1 MDNCSDEDMAA
12 LAKAPRPRQRLAVGQ
27 ALPPGHDDWTLAQL
41 RGQPL
46 PDAKAVVYVLA
57 YARQRKLF
65 VDVAQDV
72 VEADLI
78 RHRIERAQLREPG
91 KRGLRP
97 LYWVY
102 AECHASEDAAHQRC
116 AEIKSMPHAWQRRM
130 IDRFNPTWL
139 SLANELIAFPC
150 SRDGIGEDG
159 VVMLSDVAHAATPT
173 PGRWWVSALSRAHA
187 RWSHPVGPSKPGSPT
202 PIRAHQ
208 RVIGAVG
215 VRVYLLLERLHK
227 FTQITS
233 NRRPQAEA
241 VVSRPAK
248 SQLIATE
255 KNTVVDHS
263 ANLYCQPTR
272 TPH

>member
-1 MDNCSDEDMAA
+1 MDNCSDDDMAI
-12 LAKAPRPRQRLAVGQ
+12 LAKAPRPRLRRPVGQ
-27 ALPPGHDDWTLAQL
+27 ALPPGREDWTLAQL

-46 PDAKAVVYVLA
+46 PEAAAIVYVLA

-78 RHRIERAQLREPG
+78 RHRIERAQLRGSG

-116 AEIKSMPHAWQRRM
+116 AEIKAMPHAWQRRI

-159 VVMLSDVAHAATPT
+159 VVMLPDVVNAATPAH
-173 PGRWWVSALSRAHA
+173 GRWWVSALTRANA
-187 RWSHPVGPSKPGSPT
+187 RWSHSVEPWRPGSPT
-202 PIRAHQ
+202 PIRAYQ
-208 RVIGAVG
+208 CLIGAMGATGAG
-215 VRVYLLLERLHK
+215 VFLLLKRLR
-227 FTQITS
+227 IV
-233 NRRPQAEA
+233 QA
-241 VVSRPAK
+241 K
-248 SQLIATE
+248 
-255 KNTVVDHS
+255 
-263 ANLYCQPTR
+263 
-272 TPH
+272 